1 MQQLEL
7 VEARWEVKVN
17 VWGKDNLIVV
27 QSFYYQEFTW
37 LFRSATITNPTL
49 WAMNIGLQTLQSHYV
64 ELYSV
69 KSNFFEETKVP
80 NTKACI
86 PLGGLPIRKL

>member
-27 QSFYYQEFTW
+27 QSFYYQECYDNESHFVGDEH
-37 LFRSATITNPTL
+37 RITDFAVSL
-49 WAMNIGLQTLQSHYV
+49 CGVVQ
-64 ELYSV
+64 
-69 KSNFFEETKVP
+69 
-80 NTKACI
+80 
-86 PLGGLPIRKL
+86 R